1 MHAQLLVWDRK
12 LTTLEV
18 PRAGSFD
25 FVVAA
30 DCLFFKDYH
39 IDLVHTIKTLLSAR
53 YVCVV
58 CVCVLVRGLRVCLRA
73 CGKGRRARKG
83 KRGERWT

>member
-1 MHAQLLVWDRK
+1 VHAQLLVWDRK

-39 IDLVHTIKTLLSAR
+39 IDLLHTIKTLLSAR
-53 YVCVV
+53 
-58 CVCVLVRGLRVCLRA
+58 CVCGGAWVACVRAG
-73 CGKGRRARKG
+73 ARE
-83 KRGERWT
+83 GEAGEQRDEEREMDVDGM

>member
-1 MHAQLLVWDRK
+1 MWDRK

-58 CVCVLVRGLRVCLRA
+58 CVCVGAWVA
-73 CGKGRRARKG
+73 CMLASVRKG
-83 KRGERWT
+83 EAGEKREEGREVDVDRM